1 NSVSLP
7 SASSAT
13 SATTLVPP
21 AGVFVAAGP
30 YFKVTPGQ
38 TVTAAMS
45 VRNTGG
51 QPDVLNIVAT
61 SQSGWQVSLLAS
73 DGSPLLDTNDDG
85 IPDVGT
91 VTGLQGAS
99 FGVQVTV
106 PAGATPGTI
115 DLTVVVGSSAMDPN
129 ATGNSNVVLE
139 YYGPGPADWPTF
151 HNTNQRRGA
160 SPNLF
165 GPPMSQLWTAPGN
178 TAALYSGPVYAE
190 GKLFATSIDQFLRAR
205 DPFLGTTIWAR
216 YLGDGSGIP
225 FYTGWPT
232 VAAGTV
238 WVSARDPT
246 GSSNGYVF
254 SFDEMTGAL
263 RWSFALDGWGGSAP
277 LFAQGNV
284 YVGSFNQA
292 TFPPTGTLWALN
304 AFSGTPVWST

>member
-1 NSVSLP
+1 IMANSVSLR

-73 DGSPLLDTNDDG
+73 DGSPLLDTNNDG

-99 FGVQVTV
+99 FGVQVIV
-106 PAGATPGTI
+106 PAGASPGTI

-129 ATGNSNVVLE
+129 ATGNSHVVLQ
-139 YYGPGPADWPTF
+139 YYGPGPADWPPF

-160 SPNLF
+160 SPSLF
-165 GPPMSQLWTAPGN
+165 APPITPLLTAPRHTGGVHS
-178 TAALYSGPVYAE
+178 AL
-190 GKLFATSIDQFLRAR
+190 
-205 DPFLGTTIWAR
+205 
-216 YLGDGSGIP
+216 
-225 FYTGWPT
+225 
-232 VAAGTV
+232 
-238 WVSARDPT
+238 
-246 GSSNGYVF
+246 
-254 SFDEMTGAL
+254 
-263 RWSFALDGWGGSAP
+263 
-277 LFAQGNV
+277 
-284 YVGSFNQA
+284 
-292 TFPPTGTLWALN
+292 
-304 AFSGTPVWST
+304 

>member
-1 NSVSLP
+1 
-7 SASSAT
+7 
-13 SATTLVPP
+13 LVPP

-129 ATGNSNVVLE
+129 ATGNSNGVLE
-139 YYGPGPADWPTF
+139 YYGPGPADWPTVANGVVYVI
-151 HNTNQRRGA
+151 HYTLSGGNLYALDANTGA
-160 SPNLF
+160 
-165 GPPMSQLWTAPGN
+165 
-178 TAALYSGPVYAE
+178 
-190 GKLFATSIDQFLRAR
+190 
-205 DPFLGTTIWAR
+205 TIWSIAGFDLNAR
-216 YLGDGSGIP
+216 IPLAYADGMVFGE
-225 FYTGWPT
+225 G
-232 VAAGTV
+232 
-238 WVSARDPT
+238 RD
-246 GSSNGYVF
+246 GRV
-254 SFDEMTGAL
+254 
-263 RWSFALDGWGGSAP
+263 FALDATTGGVVWTYQTNG
-277 LFAQGNV
+277 LF
-284 YVGSFNQA
+284 
-292 TFPPTGTLWALN
+292 PW
-304 AFSGTPVWST
+304 